1 MRAVLKSLHL
11 DPDPSTL
18 PGDPSQFSVL
28 ARMVVGPANSPI
40 EEEFD
45 VIVCTP
51 EWLSQAINGCFY
63 DARHH
68 VVVNRGAFDA
78 GTLRAWLARRVMAV
92 QADTWDEI
100 GERLARLGYPRLD
113 DDRTG
118 QKRPLIDSL

>member
-11 DPDPSTL
+11 DPDPLTL
-18 PGDPSQFSVL
+18 PGDPSQFSLL
-28 ARMVVGPANSPI
+28 ARMVVGPADGPI

-68 VVVNRGAFDA
+68 VVVHRGTFDA
-78 GTLRAWLARRVMAV
+78 GTLHAWLARLIASVE
-92 QADTWDEI
+92 ADTWSEI
-100 GERLARLGYPRLD
+100 GERLARFGYRELED
-113 DDRTG
+113 GRA
-118 QKRPLIDSL
+118 